1 VDEELLAGG
10 VANAGA
16 VTRLGDHVLRPAN
29 PHSASIHRFLHAL
42 RSTGFEGAS
51 QPVAIDPDG
60 RERLVF
66 IEGAVALPPFPA
78 WVQADEVLA
87 SAAALMRRFHDASG
101 RIDATGMAW
110 SAEMADPAGG
120 PIICH
125 NDVCLENVV
134 FRDGQAIGLLDWEF
148 VRRRVDA
155 GDLNFIKML
164 QDLGGME
171 RWHGT
176 LRTQTSLV
184 DEHHEKF
191 SLAMH

>member
-1 VDEELLAGG
+1 
-10 VANAGA
+10 
-16 VTRLGDHVLRPAN
+16 
-29 PHSASIHRFLHAL
+29 
-42 RSTGFEGAS
+42 
-51 QPVAIDPDG
+51 
-60 RERLVF
+60 
-66 IEGAVALPPFPA
+66 
-78 WVQADEVLA
+78 
-87 SAAALMRRFHDASG
+87 M
-101 RIDATGMAW
+101 
-110 SAEMADPAGG
+110 GG